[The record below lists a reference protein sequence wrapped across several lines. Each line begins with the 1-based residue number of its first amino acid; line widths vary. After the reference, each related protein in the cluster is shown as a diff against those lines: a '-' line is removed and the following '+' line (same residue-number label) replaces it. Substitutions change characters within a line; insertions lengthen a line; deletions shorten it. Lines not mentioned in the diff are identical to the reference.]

1 MPVFLVAV
9 LAAGFLGGCTE
20 NSQTAFKAADIAV
33 VVNQHNSQDGNRQK
47 VVWCRNFVV
56 KSV

>member
-33 VVNQHNSQDGNRQK
+33 VVNQQTPKTETGRRWSG
-47 VVWCRNFVV
+47 VAIL
-56 KSV
+56 S